1 MAAHIAG
8 RLGAAIAVEPFH
20 PVLRGKLLTGE
31 ESLHLRADVAG
42 GGGVEE
48 ASLDCLRW
56 PPHKISGR
64 YLAPFLY
71 HSETH
76 AGARA
81 AATLPGRRSCPSV
94 EWHSEP
100 MALDPY
106 RIPEVD

>member
-1 MAAHIAG
+1 MK
-8 RLGAAIAVEPFH
+8 PFH

-48 ASLDCLRW
+48 ASLDLLVARRTRSAAVTW
-56 PPHKISGR
+56 HRFSTTARPMPVPEPP
-64 YLAPFLY
+64 
-71 HSETH
+71 
-76 AGARA
+76 
-81 AATLPGRRSCPSV
+81 RRSLDV
-94 EWHSEP
+94 EVALRVWHSEP